1 MCVRNRLLETSTWSE
16 SLRNGLFRTET
27 ELVSFFRALSIGR
40 EIPESIVPKVEICA
54 EQPHFLFSLK
64 PQPYFESPIFFP
76 VKSGRSQAKKCSF
89 CAEQPLGNVPTRRSR
104 TEVTVVRGR
113 SLRRVDELPPF
124 SPLRWSCAVVV
135 CFSPSFMNYYRYFQF
150 RKLDRRLKSEHY
162 DCLLH
167 PPAKLCRFEFYR

>member
-113 SLRRVDELPPF
+113 SLRRVDELPLF
-124 SPLRWSCAVVV
+124 SLCGGRV
-135 CFSPSFMNYYRYFQF
+135 
-150 RKLDRRLKSEHY
+150 
-162 DCLLH
+162 LL
-167 PPAKLCRFEFYR
+167 LFVFLLLS